1 MSLRPRTGIQLAYPF
16 EERRLRNE
24 GRFSLRWHPPY
35 IIQPKLNGE
44 RCRLINAGGRVLLLS
59 STEEIISTVP
69 HINQA
74 GTLLP
79 LGEYDGELYVHGWTF
94 SEIHSV
100 VSSTV
105 TIHPRAQEMQLHLF
119 DVITNEPQSERIK
132 RLMDLQQLTT
142 KVTNNGLI
150 INIVSTRIAWTH
162 SEIMS
167 YYDQFIAAGYE
178 GFILRHINAP
188 YLRKRSAA
196 MMKFKP
202 KQKDHY
208 LIVGVKEAISESGTP
223 LSMLGA
229 FICDD
234 GMGETFDP
242 AAGQLTHH
250 ERRIIWEKFKDDPNS
265 IIGQQLE
272 VAYQTMSDKKG
283 VPLFCRASDNNKHLI
298 I

>member
-24 GRFSLRWHPPY
+24 GRFSLCWHPPY

-79 LGEYDGELYVHGWTF
+79 PGEYDGELYVHGWTF

-119 DVITNEPQSERIK
+119 DVITSESQAERIE
-132 RLMDLQQLTT
+132 RLDRIKSIYNLELSDPRIQFVRTH
-142 KVTNNGLI
+142 
-150 INIVSTRIAWTH
+150 IAWNR

-178 GFILRHINAP
+178 GFILRHIDAP
-188 YLRKRSAA
+188 YSRKRSAA